1 MIYTLDIFFIVLQ
14 FVKTQWNIL
23 KFNIYLVV
31 IIFTAIYYFDEII
44 FCIILVNLY
53 DSYSISYLIK
63 KIKLIE
69 KIRKNINKEV
79 KINGKT
85 SPAKKRVCCF

>member
-31 IIFTAIYYFDEII
+31 IVFKAIYYFDEV
-44 FCIILVNLY
+44 ILSV
-53 DSYSISYLIK
+53 ILI
-63 KIKLIE
+63 
-69 KIRKNINKEV
+69 NMY
-79 KINGKT
+79 NGY
-85 SPAKKRVCCF
+85 

>member
-31 IIFTAIYYFDEII
+31 IVFTAIYYFDEV
-44 FCIILVNLY
+44 ILCVIL
-53 DSYSISYLIK
+53 STCMIVIHLAIRLK
-63 KIKLIE
+63 KIKLI
-69 KIRKNINKEV
+69 
-79 KINGKT
+79 
-85 SPAKKRVCCF
+85 